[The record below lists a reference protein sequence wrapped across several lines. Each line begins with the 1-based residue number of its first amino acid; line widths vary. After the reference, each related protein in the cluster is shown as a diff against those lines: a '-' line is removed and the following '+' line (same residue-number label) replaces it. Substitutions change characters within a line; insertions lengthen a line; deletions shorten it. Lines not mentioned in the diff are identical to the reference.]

1 MRLIGGGMAEYITV
15 HDGFD
20 TTQPVPAGGATKCW
34 PIEHW
39 AAFVARFKAA
49 FPQIAVVQL
58 GAGKSRPIPG
68 VDTGLIGRTT
78 LQHASWIIKNAILH
92 VDTDSGLVHLAHA
105 VHTRAIALFG
115 PTDKDFYGYA
125 ANVNIGSTTC
135 GTCWWSTP
143 DWLARCPRGLKQPE
157 CMASITPA
165 RVLDEA
171 RRLIQAC
178 RRPSYDLVSQQL
190 YPAVPAETDSSMLQ
204 AMFTELGL
212 PEVPI
217 TRHAADTRSGIYIHA
232 SKQWEYPFVL
242 RQIAA
247 LEQRHGKLAIA
258 DVGGGRGALA
268 AYLATRGH
276 RVEVFDRNYL
286 WDHGGDTDIER
297 RYMRWAAGQGYTAR
311 FGSLYNLPAEDAAY
325 DVVVSVSVVEHVHAK
340 QLAIRELL
348 RLVKPDG
355 LLILT
360 FDFAQDPARFQDELR
375 LEVFGPELLA
385 ATLGGLGVAAPAFDD
400 AAIAAS
406 AAAMQRDRV
415 LGIPPGMTVAGITIR
430 RLQAAA

>member
-1 MRLIGGGMAEYITV
+1 M
-15 HDGFD
+15 
-20 TTQPVPAGGATKCW
+20 
-34 PIEHW
+34 
-39 AAFVARFKAA
+39 
-49 FPQIAVVQL
+49 
-58 GAGKSRPIPG
+58 
-68 VDTGLIGRTT
+68 
-78 LQHASWIIKNAILH
+78 
-92 VDTDSGLVHLAHA
+92 
-105 VHTRAIALFG
+105 
-115 PTDKDFYGYA
+115 
-125 ANVNIGSTTC
+125 
-135 GTCWWSTP
+135 
-143 DWLARCPRGLKQPE
+143 
-157 CMASITPA
+157 
-165 RVLDEA
+165 
-171 RRLIQAC
+171 
-178 RRPSYDLVSQQL
+178 
-190 YPAVPAETDSSMLQ
+190 
-204 AMFTELGL
+204 
-212 PEVPI
+212 
-217 TRHAADTRSGIYIHA
+217 
-232 SKQWEYPFVL
+232 
-242 RQIAA
+242 
-247 LEQRHGKLAIA
+247 
-258 DVGGGRGALA
+258 
-268 AYLATRGH
+268 
-276 RVEVFDRNYL
+276 EVFDRNYL

-375 LEVFGPELLA
+375 LEVFGPELRA